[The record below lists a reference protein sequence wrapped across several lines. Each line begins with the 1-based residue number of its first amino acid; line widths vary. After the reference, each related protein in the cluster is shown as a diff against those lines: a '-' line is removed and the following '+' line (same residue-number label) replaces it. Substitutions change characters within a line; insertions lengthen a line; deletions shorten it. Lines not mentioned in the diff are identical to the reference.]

1 MSDKRILHAISAST
15 LAVLLLALFLPG
27 EYSGRITAAVLLVP
41 IALICRFAIKKRSIY
56 SINKGQVLMIMSIM
70 SVVLL
75 TLLYLSGLKFGFV
88 KNAYALQVP
97 ILLGHALPTAVIIFA
112 SEYIRSVMRAQ
123 DDKASDVMAY
133 LSCVIAEALVF
144 GNLAYLSS
152 FNRFMDF
159 VGVTLFPAIVANLL
173 YHYLSKRYGMFPNIV
188 YRAVLALYVYLIP
201 IVSAIPD
208 ALMAFAKLF
217 IPIFIFLFIDAL
229 FEKKRKYALV
239 KKSKLSVVITVIAVV
254 IMAGVVMLI
263 SNQFRFGVLV
273 VATPSMTGELNKG
286 DAAIFERYEDQPII
300 EGQVIV
306 FEKNDSSIIHRVVDI
321 QTVNGTTRYFTKGDA
336 NEDMDA
342 GFILSSDIVGLVNY
356 KVPYIG
362 YPTIWLRSL
371 FER

>member
-15 LAVLLLALFLPG
+15 LAVLLLAFFLPG
-27 EYSGRITAAVLLVP
+27 EYSGKVTAAVLLLPV
-41 IALICRFAIKKRSIY
+41 ALLCRFAIKKRSIP

-75 TLLYLSGLKFGFV
+75 TLLYMTGLEFGFV
-88 KNAYALQVP
+88 RNPYALHARF
-97 ILLGHALPTAVIIFA
+97 LLGYALPTSVIIVA
-112 SEYIRSVMRAQ
+112 SEYARYVMRAQ
-123 DDKASDVMAY
+123 NDKAADVLSY
-133 LSCVIAEALVF
+133 LFCVVAEVLTF
-144 GNLAYLSS
+144 GNFAYVNT

-159 VGVTLFPAIVANLL
+159 VGVTLFPAIIANLL
-173 YHYLSKRYGMFPNIV
+173 YHYLSKRYGATPNIV
-188 YRAVLALYVYLIP
+188 YRAVLALYTYFIP
-201 IVSAIPD
+201 IVSGIPD
-208 ALMAFAKLF
+208 SLLAFAKLF
-217 IPIFIFLFIDAL
+217 IPILIYLFIDAL
-229 FEKKRKYALV
+229 FEKKKKYALV
-239 KKSKLSVVITVIAVV
+239 KTSKLSVVITAVAVV

-286 DAAIFERYEDQPII
+286 DAAIFEKYEDQPLV

-306 FEKNDSSIIHRVVDI
+306 FEKYGSLIIHRVVDI

-336 NEDMDA
+336 NEDLDA
-342 GFILSSDIVGLVNY
+342 GFIHSSDIVGVVNY

-371 FER
+371 FQR